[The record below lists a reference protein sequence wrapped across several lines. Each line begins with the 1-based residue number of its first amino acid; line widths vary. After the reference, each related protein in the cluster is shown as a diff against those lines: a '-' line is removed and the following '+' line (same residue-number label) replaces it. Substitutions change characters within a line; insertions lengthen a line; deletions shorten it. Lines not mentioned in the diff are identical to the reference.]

1 MSKLIYLCARNV
13 SELPFRRADMDAV
26 FSRLTPDNLSPRAP
40 RIIES
45 KGILVGIFNP
55 ADSLPI
61 RDYSVCLGTLFS
73 ARMNWWQPGAE
84 VPDGSYALFRGDA
97 GTLELVSDIVSSR
110 TIWYA
115 QTADLFIASTSQR
128 AIVCFLQ
135 SHEPNEAVYPW
146 MLSSGTLGP
155 GQSWDR
161 RIQCLGAD
169 SRLRLDRTTW
179 RIEVTRKP
187 VEYRPLDLPRPE
199 HERRLREAIN
209 ETFAHLDIDPSNWI
223 LPLSGGYD
231 SRAILQMLKNRS
243 ELKSVTWGLRSA
255 MADRRSDAWVARELA
270 RRFGIAHE
278 YLETDLSDETV
289 ENILERFLVAGEG
302 RTDHL
307 SGYMDGFAIWRRLCT
322 SGCQGILRGDEAFGC
337 HAVHSDRQ
345 VYHNMHLNVLSDFG
359 NIEAAAL
366 GPEASGQKR
375 PDNLE
380 RRSDETREA
389 WRDRVSAEFE
399 IPTSF
404 AALSDL
410 KLAFVEIIHPL
421 LSRRIIET
429 VRTLPDE
436 LRTEKLL
443 FKSIVSRSGPNIPY
457 ATHPAIEARSN
468 ILRSTAMA
476 GAIISRLQASSAQ
489 SGQIADLSRHA
500 LKLMEADKVYKP
512 RDDRAMPARL
522 LRWARRKTGLD
533 KDQQL
538 VMDPYQFGF
547 RAYIISRMH
556 ERLTSDARQQVF
568 SWRK

>member
-13 SELPFRRADMDAV
+13 SELPFRRADIDAV
-26 FSRLTPDNLSPRAP
+26 FSRLTPDNLSPRPP

-45 KGILVGIFNP
+45 KGILIGIFNP

-61 RDYSVCLGTLFS
+61 RDYSVCLGTLFA
-73 ARMNWWQPGAE
+73 ARMDWWQPGAE
-84 VPDGSYALFRGDA
+84 IPDGSYALFRGDA
-97 GTLELVSDIVSSR
+97 GMLDLVSDIVSSR

-135 SHEPNEAVYPW
+135 GYEPNEAAYPW

-169 SRLRLDRTTW
+169 SRLRLDRATW
-179 RIEVTRKP
+179 QIEVTRKP
-187 VEYRPLDLPRPE
+187 VEYKPLDLPRQE

-209 ETFAHLDIDPSNWI
+209 ETFEHLTDLRNWI

-231 SRAILQMLKNRS
+231 SRAILQMLKTRAG
-243 ELKSVTWGLRSA
+243 LKSVTWGLRSA
-255 MADRRSDAWVARELA
+255 MADKRSDAWVARELA

-278 YLETDLSDETV
+278 YLETDRSDETADK
-289 ENILERFLVAGEG
+289 ILERFLVAGEG
-302 RTDHL
+302 RTDHV
-307 SGYMDGFAIWRRLCT
+307 SGYMDGFAIWRRLYE

-337 HAVHSDRQ
+337 HAVYSDRQ

-359 NIEAAAL
+359 NMEVAAL
-366 GPEASGQKR
+366 GLEASGQKR
-375 PDNLE
+375 PESLE
-380 RRSDETREA
+380 QRHDETREA

-399 IPTSF
+399 IPILF

-443 FKSIVSRSGPNIPY
+443 FKSIVSRNGPNIPY
-457 ATHPAIEARSN
+457 ATHPAIEARGN
-468 ILRSTAMA
+468 ILRSAEMA
-476 GAIISRLQASSAQ
+476 DAIISHLQASSSQ
-489 SGQIADLSRHA
+489 SDHIAIMSRYA
-500 LKLMEADKVYKP
+500 LKLMEMDKVYKLH
-512 RDDRAMPARL
+512 DDRSMPTRL
-522 LRWARRKTGLD
+522 FRWARRKAGLD
-533 KDQQL
+533 KDRLL

-547 RAYIISRMH
+547 RVYIISRMH
-556 ERLTSDARQQVF
+556 EILTSDARQQVL
-568 SWRK
+568 